1 MKINTNYHGEIELR
15 EEDILTLVNGML
27 GFEDIEK
34 FVLIKEE
41 DIFVEYLQS
50 VKDDIAFAV
59 MDPFIIKQDY
69 TFDIPDMVMKSL
81 DIKSADE
88 VVIKTVVVVPEDI
101 TKIRTN
107 LQAPL
112 VFNNTNNKG
121 MQIVLDDTYP
131 LRYEFY
137 NKEEE

>member
-27 GFEDIEK
+27 GFEDEEK

-107 LQAPL
+107 LQAPI
-112 VFNNTNNKG
+112 VFNKTNNKG

>member
-88 VVIKTVVVVPEDI
+88 VVLKTVVVVPEDI

-107 LQAPL
+107 LQAPI
-112 VFNNTNNKG
+112 VFNKTNNKG

>member
-27 GFEDIEK
+27 VLEDIEK

-107 LQAPL
+107 LQAPI
-112 VFNNTNNKG
+112 VFNKTNNKG

>member
-88 VVIKTVVVVPEDI
+88 VVINP
-101 TKIRTN
+101 N
-107 LQAPL
+107 AQH
-112 VFNNTNNKG
+112 F
-121 MQIVLDDTYP
+121 Q
-131 LRYEFY
+131 
-137 NKEEE
+137 

>member
-107 LQAPL
+107 LQAPI
-112 VFNNTNNKG
+112 VFNKTNNKG

-137 NKEEE
+137 NKDEE